1 MKNKEIII
9 GGVSGKELLLFAKQ
23 LHAAVRAGYNS
34 SQALELA
41 RSQSKGRLKSILETV
56 AKDVEHGAYLY
67 ESLGKFKKYF
77 SPLFLNLIK
86 TGELSGSLQ
95 ENLKQLTVI
104 IEKDM
109 DFRHKVRSAM
119 MYPVFILVAVVGLGL
134 AIALFVLP
142 SLIPLFGSLDVELP
156 LSTRILLWFANAF
169 DAYGLLI
176 FSVFFGLVITLI
188 ILFQQTFFQ
197 PVSHW
202 MTLKVPILGRLVRQ
216 LNMARF
222 GRSIA
227 SLSRSGMPID
237 ESLRVTASVVTNY
250 YYKDAIQSI
259 LPIIHKGRPLAEA
272 LSKYDD
278 FFDSIFIKLLSLGE
292 STAGLEDACD
302 NIAEYFEG
310 EVDDSMKN
318 LAISLEPILII
329 FVGLIVAFVAFS
341 ILGPIY
347 KITGSIR

>member
-23 LHAAVRAGYNS
+23 MHAAARAGYNS

-41 RSQSKGRLKSILETV
+41 RTQSKGRLKQILETV
-56 AKDVEHGAYLY
+56 SQDVQHGAYLY

-95 ENLKQLTVI
+95 ENLKELTVI

-109 DFRHKVRSAM
+109 DFRHKIRSAM
-119 MYPVFILVAVVGLGL
+119 MYPMFILIAVAGLGL

-142 SLIPLFGSLDVELP
+142 SLIPLFGSMNVELP
-156 LSTRILLWFANAF
+156 LSTRILLWFARVF
-169 DAYGLLI
+169 DTYGVLI

-188 ILFQQTFFQ
+188 ILFRQAFFK

-202 MTLKVPILGRLVRQ
+202 IFLKIPILGRLIRQ

-227 SLSRSGMPID
+227 SLVRSGMPID
-237 ESLRVTASVVTNY
+237 ESLKVTASVVTNHY
-250 YYKDAIQSI
+250 YQSAIESI
-259 LPIIHKGRPLAEA
+259 LPIIRKGQPVAEA
-272 LSKYDD
+272 LSKHSN
-278 FFDSIFIKLLSLGE
+278 FFDDIFIKLLALGE

-318 LAISLEPILII
+318 LTISLEPILII

-341 ILGPIY
+341 IIGPIY